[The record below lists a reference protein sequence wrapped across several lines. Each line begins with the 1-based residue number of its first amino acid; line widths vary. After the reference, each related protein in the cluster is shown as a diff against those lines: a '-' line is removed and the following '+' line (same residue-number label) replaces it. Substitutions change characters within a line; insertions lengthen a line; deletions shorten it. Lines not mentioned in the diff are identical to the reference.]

1 MFGLLLS
8 RQKDLLRYLTASSS
22 RQIINEFSNWVRI
35 PYSLGNIF
43 KLIIVKVITDLLVVD
58 VHLG

>member
-1 MFGLLLS
+1 MFGVLLS

-22 RQIINEFSNWVRI
+22 RQNINEFSNWVRI

-58 VHLG
+58 VNLG

>member
-1 MFGLLLS
+1 MFGFLLS

-58 VHLG
+58 VNLG